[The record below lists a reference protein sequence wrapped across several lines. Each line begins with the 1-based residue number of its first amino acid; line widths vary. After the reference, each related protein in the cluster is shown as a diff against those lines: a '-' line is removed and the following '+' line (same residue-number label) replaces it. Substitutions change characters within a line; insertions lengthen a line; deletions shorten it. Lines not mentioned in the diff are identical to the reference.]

1 MYIFEAHYTNMKTNE
16 VITRTIE
23 FEGDN
28 FLDSE
33 KECFLYAMEKAY
45 DMIGENE
52 SFSSLEF
59 IACQPKM
66 VKEKRED
73 NT

>member
-1 MYIFEAHYTNMKTNE
+1 MQGEREKDMYIFEAHYTNMKTDEE
-16 VITRTIE
+16 VTRTIE

-33 KECFLYAMEKAY
+33 KECFLDAMGRAY

-52 SFSSLEF
+52 SFSSLKF
-59 IACQPKM
+59 IAC
-66 VKEKRED
+66 
-73 NT
+73 